1 MENILN
7 YFKIIIAALGTGIT
21 WLFGTWDTALIV
33 LVAFMALDYLTGVLR
48 AIVNQEVSSDTGL
61 KGIARKTVILIVLI
75 VAVLL
80 DRLINTGTWVFRTL
94 ICYFYIANEGISL
107 LENCAGLGL
116 PIPDKLKDALAQL
129 KDEEKK
135 ESNKGNYKDQ

>member
-33 LVAFMALDYLTGVLR
+33 LVSFMALDYLTGVLR
-48 AIVNQEVSSDTGL
+48 AIVNKEVSSDTGL

-94 ICYFYIANEGISL
+94 VCYFYIANESISL
-107 LENCAGLGL
+107 LENCSALGL
-116 PIPDKLKDALAQL
+116 PIPEQLKDALIQL
-129 KDEEKK
+129 KEGEKK
-135 ESNKGNYKDQ
+135 DLNKKE

>member
-1 MENILN
+1 MENLLN
-7 YFKIIIAALGTGIT
+7 YFKIIVAAIGTGVT

-33 LVAFMALDYLTGVLR
+33 LVCFMALDYATGVLR
-48 AIVNQEVSSDTGL
+48 AWINIEVSSDIGL
-61 KGIARKTVILIVLI
+61 KGIARKTVIFIVLI

-80 DRLINTGTWVFRTL
+80 DRLLNTGTWVFRTL

-116 PIPDKLKDALAQL
+116 PIPEKLKEALVQL
-129 KDEEKK
+129 KDGEKK
-135 ESNKGNYKDQ
+135 ELSKEQE

>member
-61 KGIARKTVILIVLI
+61 KGIARKTVIFIVLI

-94 ICYFYIANEGISL
+94 VCYFYIANESISL
-107 LENCAGLGL
+107 LENCSALGL
-116 PIPDKLKDALAQL
+116 PIPEQLKDALMQL
-129 KDEEKK
+129 KDGEKK
-135 ESNKGNYKDQ
+135 ELNREE

>member
-1 MENILN
+1 MESILN

-33 LVAFMALDYLTGVLR
+33 LVSFMALDYLTGVLR
-48 AIVNQEVSSDTGL
+48 AVVNKEVSSDTGL
-61 KGIARKTVILIVLI
+61 KGIARKTVIFIVLI

-80 DRLINTGTWVFRTL
+80 DRLLNTGTWVFRTL

-129 KDEEKK
+129 KDGEKK
-135 ESNKGNYKDQ
+135 ELNKSE